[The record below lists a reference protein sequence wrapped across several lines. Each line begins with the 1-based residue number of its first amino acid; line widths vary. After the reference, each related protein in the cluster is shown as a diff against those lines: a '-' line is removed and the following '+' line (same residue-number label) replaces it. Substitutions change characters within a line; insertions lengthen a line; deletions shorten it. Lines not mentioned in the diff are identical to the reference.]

1 MNFHVTLCFVLI
13 ALGNWMIGIKLQ
25 DGRESVAALQERV
38 LVLEKEQV
46 KLKIEI
52 NELLIED

>member
-13 ALGNWMIGIKLQ
+13 ALSNWMIGIKLQ

-46 KLKIEI
+46 KLKVEI

>member
-1 MNFHVTLCFVLI
+1 MNFPVTLCFILI
-13 ALGNWMIGIKLQ
+13 ALGNWMIGTKLQ

-38 LVLEKEQV
+38 LVLEEEQV

-52 NELLIED
+52 NELLNED

>member
-38 LVLEKEQV
+38 LVLEEEQV
-46 KLKIEI
+46 KLKVEI